1 MKDLLQARKTIGEID
16 RKIAELFEQRMD
28 AVQYVAMYK
37 KENHMEIFDKK
48 REEELLDKNCAY
60 IQNKD
65 YLPYYRQFQQH
76 MMDVSKDYQKAYIQE
91 DKKEDTL

>member
-48 REEELLDKNCAY
+48 REEEYEIALATISANISSFAFSFSASTILCFLL
-60 IQNKD
+60 
-65 YLPYYRQFQQH
+65 
-76 MMDVSKDYQKAYIQE
+76 VSSQAE
-91 DKKEDTL
+91 SCSL